1 MNYLDKTY
9 DKFLKAIYLKLEYL
23 LVRGGFKSFQTKTK
37 LWTILLLIHQC
48 RNLNNILS

>member
-23 LVRGGFKSFQTKTK
+23 LVRGGFKSFEYNFISSPLNKST
-37 LWTILLLIHQC
+37 LFSLLTAIY
-48 RNLNNILS
+48 